1 MFIAYIFSHQQL
13 QLLGWGG
20 NLFTCIPPPDHWFL
34 VLLVD
39 DSRVPSLLPLLFSTV
54 NAAL

>member
-54 NAAL
+54 NAGL

>member
-13 QLLGWGG
+13 QFIRWGG
-20 NLFTCIPPPDHWFL
+20 NLFTLFFL
-34 VLLVD
+34 LIIGFLFLLVG
-39 DSRVPSLLPLLFSTV
+39 DSRVSSLLPLLFSTI